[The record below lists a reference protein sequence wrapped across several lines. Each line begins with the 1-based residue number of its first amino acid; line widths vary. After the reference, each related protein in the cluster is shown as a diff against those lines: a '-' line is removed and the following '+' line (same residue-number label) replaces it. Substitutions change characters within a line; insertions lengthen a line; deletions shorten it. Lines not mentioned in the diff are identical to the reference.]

1 LKNKINQENDKKKI
15 VIKRMKKKSNIK
27 IKWNKII
34 RDEIENK
41 INQENKEKKIKNSNK
56 NNEDQIWQIKKL
68 KEDEI

>member
-41 INQENKEKKIKNSNK
+41 INQENKGK
-56 NNEDQIWQIKKL
+56 NNKK
-68 KEDEI
+68 